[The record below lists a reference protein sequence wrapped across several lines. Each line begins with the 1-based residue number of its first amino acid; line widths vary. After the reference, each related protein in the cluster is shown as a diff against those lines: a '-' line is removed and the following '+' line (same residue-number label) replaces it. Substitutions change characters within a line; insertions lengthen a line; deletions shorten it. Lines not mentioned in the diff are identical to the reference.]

1 MTCQA
6 YLQPHSVMLYSV
18 KQPITHALLYRK
30 YKKIK
35 EFMISSSKF
44 QTYVAG
50 TEDHW
55 PWVFIFN
62 AFPAALCLI
71 CMPFCPES
79 PRYLLIKKGNEQDAR
94 DGKKSLSNH
103 FMLSFSVSLIG

>member
-1 MTCQA
+1 
-6 YLQPHSVMLYSV
+6 MLYSA
-18 KQPITHALLYRK
+18 KQPITHALPYRRH
-30 YKKIK
+30 KKIE

-44 QTYVAG
+44 KTYVAG
-50 TEDHW
+50 TEDSW
-55 PWVFIFN
+55 PWVFVFN

-94 DGKKSLSNH
+94 DGKKTLSNH
-103 FMLSFSVSLIG
+103 FMFFVVVFSVYLIG